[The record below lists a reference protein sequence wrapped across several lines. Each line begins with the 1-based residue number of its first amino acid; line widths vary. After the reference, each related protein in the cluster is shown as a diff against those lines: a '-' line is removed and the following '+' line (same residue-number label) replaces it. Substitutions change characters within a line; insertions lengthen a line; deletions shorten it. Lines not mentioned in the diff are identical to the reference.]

1 MSLDDTLE
9 ALERF
14 LIELRTFD
22 EMLRVSQHEMVRLH
36 DQIDGLW
43 RDEAR
48 RTYDAAMS
56 DLRDALDRYAHS
68 HSQQYES
75 FMERK
80 LAELRSYLHGD

>member
-14 LIELRTFD
+14 LTELRTFD
-22 EMLRVSQHEMVRLH
+22 EVLRVSQHEMGRLH

-56 DLRDALDRYAHS
+56 DLRDALERYATAHS
-68 HSQQYES
+68 EQYEH

-80 LAELRSYLHGD
+80 LAQLRFYLHGD